1 MGIDKKNSTIKIFV
15 PAYVSNLIS
24 VSYKTALLL
33 FVFPLIDLLI
43 FQKLFSSFSAIL
55 YNMPLSAA
63 EKQRRYRAK
72 RRLDKARE
80 DANKE
85 KDLQR

>member
-1 MGIDKKNSTIKIFV
+1 M

-43 FQKLFSSFSAIL
+43 FQKISSFSAIL